1 MITLNY
7 MSELQVLSF
16 IFRPLCKFCPLC
28 LNLTSFVLYV
38 YKSSTFY
45 PFGQNV
51 LDFLNIKDKTCLI
64 FKHKGQNV
72 LDF

>member
-1 MITLNY
+1 

-28 LNLTSFVLYV
+28 LKLTSFVLYV

-45 PFGQNV
+45 PLCLKNQARFV
-51 LDFLNIKDKTCLI
+51 LY
-64 FKHKGQNV
+64 V
-72 LDF
+72 